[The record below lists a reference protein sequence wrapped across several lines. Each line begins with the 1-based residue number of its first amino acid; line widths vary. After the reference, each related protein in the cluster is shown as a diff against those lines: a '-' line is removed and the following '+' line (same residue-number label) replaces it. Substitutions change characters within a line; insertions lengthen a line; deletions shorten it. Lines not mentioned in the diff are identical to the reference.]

1 MIKFVGFEAEEGY
14 TSGNNYLNDH
24 SQVDWTIWQGAVTST
39 KSAVISGSQSLQL
52 RGYANQTESYFMLK
66 DQSVLTGVTYIKFK
80 AKRAKGSPNL
90 KISYK
95 MDSGEWSE
103 PKEISV
109 TSTASD
115 YTYIVSSTSH
125 SNAVNIK
132 FELTTPGTKDTQ
144 LSVDD
149 IEFYN
154 SAPENVE

>member
-1 MIKFVGFEAEEGY
+1 
-14 TSGNNYLNDH
+14 
-24 SQVDWTIWQGAVTST
+24 
-39 KSAVISGSQSLQL
+39 
-52 RGYANQTESYFMLK
+52 
-66 DQSVLTGVTYIKFK
+66 
-80 AKRAKGSPNL
+80 
-90 KISYK
+90 